1 VPSNNPGRGRQRLQ
15 GYRSIPRL
23 RQPPAIPEGPRL
35 YKVKRGGNYQSEFTN
50 PPPGFVT
57 GQTSPLEWMV
67 YLGLWKKLGLAG
79 DARTPPFEGYPGVFG
94 YQVGGSQLGQS
105 KIDFVV
111 YPVRQ
116 SRGLRYA
123 FRVQTEYFHNF
134 VDAEKQAYDLLQA
147 WRLSEYNVVVDLYDF
162 EFAEDPTGQAVCILL
177 ADALAGRLWQAPG
190 TTGEA
195 MRVRP
200 SRRLP

>member
-1 VPSNNPGRGRQRLQ
+1 VATKAGRGKQRLQ

-23 RQPPAIPEGPRL
+23 RQPPVLPEGPRL
-35 YKVKRGGNYQSEFTN
+35 YKVPRDRGYRSEFKN
-50 PPPGFVT
+50 PPPGFVN
-57 GQTSPLEWMV
+57 GQTSPQEWMV
-67 YLGLWKKLGLAG
+67 YLGLWKVMGLAG
-79 DARTPPFEGYPGVFG
+79 DPRTPPFEGYPGVFG